1 MFVVTLCNI
10 ANVNSTMASK
20 FRFMKKKGQVV
31 VEENTER
38 KEAGQVGAPSQAFR
52 VWVLT
57 SVSTSVRSSAET
69 KVLACGTVGHCRVWV
84 SVSFG
89 GTLEGLELWLTVAQ
103 FGG

>member
-1 MFVVTLCNI
+1 
-10 ANVNSTMASK
+10 
-20 FRFMKKKGQVV
+20 MKKKGQVV

-38 KEAGQVGAPSQAFR
+38 KEAGEVGAPGRAFR

-57 SVSTSVRSSAET
+57 SVSTTSVRSSAET
-69 KVLACGTVGHCRVWV
+69 KVLPCGTVGHCRVWV
-84 SVSFG
+84 SVFFG